1 MKSIVPMSTA
11 MTAAAARASA
21 LCENLGFDVY
31 ECVAPLGRVI
41 VRMHRFSAKIKFKTK
56 GVRQK
61 EEDGGKTRY
70 EINHLLSFPLLR

>member
-1 MKSIVPMSTA
+1 MKSIVLMSMA
-11 MTAAAARASA
+11 MTAAAARAFA
-21 LCENLGFDVY
+21 LCKNLGFNVY
-31 ECVAPLGRVI
+31 ECVAPLGRMI